1 MKKAVSLFNKEFRP
15 GDYLIKSAY
24 QYEIPLAI
32 VSLISI
38 LLILTTSINLHFLVT
53 VCITTL
59 SLMYYFM
66 AFSKAGLGKP
76 PSPYAVFIRKIMYI
90 SFAVSALGTLFYFS
104 YYSGS
109 MLMNQMG
116 MISILGT
123 LLSYFFL
130 RIRVPEIKLIS
141 GADTRRL
148 LFLLVIDLF
157 VAIDLL
163 NINAP

>member
-1 MKKAVSLFNKEFRP
+1 
-15 GDYLIKSAY
+15 
-24 QYEIPLAI
+24 
-32 VSLISI
+32 
-38 LLILTTSINLHFLVT
+38 
-53 VCITTL
+53 
-59 SLMYYFM
+59 
-66 AFSKAGLGKP
+66 
-76 PSPYAVFIRKIMYI
+76 
-90 SFAVSALGTLFYFS
+90 
-104 YYSGS
+104 
-109 MLMNQMG
+109 MNQMG

>member
-1 MKKAVSLFNKEFRP
+1 
-15 GDYLIKSAY
+15 
-24 QYEIPLAI
+24 
-32 VSLISI
+32 
-38 LLILTTSINLHFLVT
+38 
-53 VCITTL
+53 
-59 SLMYYFM
+59 
-66 AFSKAGLGKP
+66 
-76 PSPYAVFIRKIMYI
+76 MYI

-104 YYSGS
+104 HYSGS

>member
-15 GDYLIKSAY
+15 GDYLIKNAY

-38 LLILTTSINLHFLVT
+38 LLILTTSINLHFLVI

-76 PSPYAVFIRKIMYI
+76 PHRMPF
-90 SFAVSALGTLFYFS
+90 L
-104 YYSGS
+104 SG
-109 MLMNQMG
+109 
-116 MISILGT
+116 
-123 LLSYFFL
+123 
-130 RIRVPEIKLIS
+130 K
-141 GADTRRL
+141 
-148 LFLLVIDLF
+148 
-157 VAIDLL
+157 
-163 NINAP
+163 